1 MAVVARVDNKPD
13 IDKFMN
19 QIGAGQSVVRMMEQ
33 CLVCEITHN
42 SAKVNAELDVLSQEL
57 GYLASSSFAFSQ
69 ALEKGFK

>member
-1 MAVVARVDNKPD
+1 
-13 IDKFMN
+13 
-19 QIGAGQSVVRMMEQ
+19 MMEQ